1 MKVLMKALSA
11 ERNADML
18 MNDPK
23 IHNVRAVRC
32 YHKCG
37 FRDLFVVPERELQD
51 GIYHDSLIM
60 GIKKECVCI

>member
-1 MKVLMKALSA
+1 MKVLMI
-11 ERNADML
+11 
-18 MNDPK
+18 DPK
-23 IHNVRAVRC
+23 IHNARAIRC

-60 GIKKECVCI
+60 GIRKNAFVFDLNQ

>member
-1 MKVLMKALSA
+1 MAIQKTNVCGKTILGT
-11 ERNADML
+11 
-18 MNDPK
+18 K

-32 YHKCG
+32 YYKCG

-60 GIKKECVCI
+60 GIRKNAFVFDLNQ